1 MSRNL
6 NSEFKTKRVIPVIHR
21 SMGSRDRRVYWD
33 TTIWEEGCGLQIML
47 IISYQIELDKLN
59 IYKTLT
65 RGILHE
71 SASPCLVV
79 SLYPPL

>member
-1 MSRNL
+1 
-6 NSEFKTKRVIPVIHR
+6 VH
-21 SMGSRDRRVYWD
+21 WD
-33 TTIWEEGCGLQIML
+33 TTIWEESCGLQIML

-65 RGILHE
+65 HSILHE

-79 SLYPPL
+79 SLCPPL